1 MRHLKRWKLFES
13 NKYESFIRDIEDL
26 SLELSDLGMEVKVW
40 SEIDTEINTPV
51 PNSYKEAIQVN
62 IKKFPDGLLDIKEFI
77 ERASDILRDFNVKC
91 FGSSSL
97 KVYQFR
103 CGDIK
108 DDNTVI
114 TNLGEY
120 RDVDFYEI
128 YIRFYK
134 PENVYH
140 VIRYNIK
147 PRRGG
152 WSLAEVNINSKEE
165 AQKVLQEYFNKIKN
179 VDIMGDIS
187 LLVISDEEYWDAVG
201 DERYFRENKRLKYT
215 QKLTESNRYDDIRE
229 NLNDI
234 LYEAQDLGYKT
245 KVDTYSSGDQ
255 VIQFDVSIYNQ
266 DVENKLDFY
275 SLNDCLERI
284 IDYVKQ
290 TKMFDN
296 PTAHISYYD
305 EEYDELKGRTVGCEN
320 IDSNHPTFNYIK
332 DLIVYGVKLKFRL
345 KYKLYESVDNPIIIY
360 DDIKEIFAELI
371 DSGYKILT
379 KKGSSK
385 LLNIEDK
392 HYVLISA
399 PINSPFEAHDYMR
412 FSDIKDELLRLKDY
426 LGPRWIKTGVLFEG
440 DYERVEVNIN
450 EEDYDNLDDAGIVNL
465 VIFFNI

>member
-1 MRHLKRWKLFES
+1 MRHLKKWKLFES

-40 SEIDTEINTPV
+40 SEIDTEINVPV

-91 FGSSSL
+91 FGSSQS

-103 CGDIK
+103 YNDIK

-147 PRRGG
+147 PHRGG
-152 WSLAEVNINSKEE
+152 WSLLEVNINSKEE
-165 AQKVLQEYFNKIKN
+165 AQKVLQGYFNKIKN
-179 VDIMGDIS
+179 VDFMEDNS
-187 LLVISDEEYWDAVG
+187 LLVISDEEYWNAVG
-201 DERYFRENKRLKYT
+201 DERYFRENRRLKYT

-255 VIQFDVSIYNQ
+255 VIQFDVSIYNE
-266 DVENKLDFY
+266 DVEQKLDFY

-290 TKMFDN
+290 TKMFHN

-305 EEYDELKGRTVGCEN
+305 EEYDELKNRTVGWKN
-320 IDSNHPTFNYIK
+320 IDSNHSTFDYIK

-345 KYKLYESVDNPIIIY
+345 KYKLYESVDSKTNIY
-360 DDIKEIFAELI
+360 DDIREIFSDVTDDKCDLFI
-371 DSGYKILT
+371 NKIA
-379 KKGSSK
+379 
-385 LLNIEDK
+385 DK
-392 HYVLISA
+392 HVFILSNKNHI
-399 PINSPFEAHDYMR
+399 IDYFR

-426 LGPRWIKTGVLFEG
+426 LGTRWVSCGVVFAG
-440 DYERVEVNIN
+440 DPERIVVDIN
-450 EEDYDNLDDAGIVNL
+450 EYNYDELDDKFPQISNL
-465 VIFFNI
+465 AVIFNI

>member
-1 MRHLKRWKLFES
+1 MRHLKKWKLFES

-40 SEIDTEINTPV
+40 SEIDTQTNTPV

-91 FGSSSL
+91 FALSQL

-103 CGDIK
+103 YNDIK

-147 PRRGG
+147 PHRGG
-152 WSLAEVNINSKEE
+152 WSLLEVNINSKEE
-165 AQKVLQEYFNKIKN
+165 AQKVLQQYFNKIKN
-179 VDIMGDIS
+179 VDIMGDVS
-187 LLVISDEEYWDAVG
+187 LLVISDEEYWNAVG
-201 DERYFRENKRLKYT
+201 DERYFRENRRLKYT

-245 KVDTYSSGDQ
+245 KVDTYSRRTFSFGHQ

-290 TKMFDN
+290 TKMFHN

-305 EEYDELKGRTVGCEN
+305 VEYDELKDKTVGWKN
-320 IDSNHPTFNYIK
+320 IDDYIK
-332 DLIVYGVKLKFRL
+332 GLIVYGVKLKFRL
-345 KYKLYESVDNPIIIY
+345 KYKLYESVDSKTNIY
-360 DDIKEIFAELI
+360 DDIREIFSDVTDDKCDLFI
-371 DSGYKILT
+371 NKIA
-379 KKGSSK
+379 
-385 LLNIEDK
+385 DK
-392 HYVLISA
+392 HVFILSNKNHI
-399 PINSPFEAHDYMR
+399 IDYFR

-426 LGPRWIKTGVLFEG
+426 LGTRWVSCGVVFAG
-440 DYERVEVNIN
+440 DPERIVVDIN
-450 EEDYDNLDDAGIVNL
+450 EYNYDELDDKFPQISNL
-465 VIFFNI
+465 AVIFNI